1 MRGVSVLLEN
11 ATALHMLRGRFA
23 FHTCAQRPARSFRVS
38 PKTRPRIDST
48 PCHGTFC
55 TARSPRQTVTDVPKI
70 DQIDAFILDIPTIR
84 GHVLSM
90 TTMRT
95 QSPVIVRLRCSD
107 GSEGIG
113 EGTTIGGL
121 SYCPESPESI
131 VSAIETYLAP
141 ALIGQDADQIT
152 NAIALMDR
160 NVRGNRIA
168 KSAVEMALWDSLGK
182 RLGVPAAQLFG
193 GQIVPDMAVA
203 WTLAS
208 GNSDTDIAEAQAM
221 IDARRHNIFKLKIGK
236 RSVRED
242 VAHVGRIKAA
252 LGDSASIRVDVNQA
266 WSLADARWGLKG
278 LQDVGCELVEQPVQ
292 ARYLNAMA
300 ELTRGYEIAVM
311 ADEALGGPE
320 DALAVASKK
329 AADVFA
335 VKIAQSGGLMR
346 GREVISIGQAAG
358 IALYGGTMLE
368 SAVGTAAAL
377 QLFSTIEHL
386 EWGTEFFG
394 PLLLTDDILTT
405 PLTYRDFRAVVPEG
419 AGLGVTLDPDKID
432 FYRRDKTR
440 SLRAVAGA

>member
-1 MRGVSVLLEN
+1 
-11 ATALHMLRGRFA
+11 
-23 FHTCAQRPARSFRVS
+23 
-38 PKTRPRIDST
+38 
-48 PCHGTFC
+48 
-55 TARSPRQTVTDVPKI
+55 VPKI

-95 QSPVIVRLRCSD
+95 QSAVIVRLRCSD

-141 ALIGQDADQIT
+141 ALIGQKADGIT
-152 NAIALMDR
+152 HALALMDR
-160 NVRGNRIA
+160 HARGNRIA
-168 KSAVEMALWDSLGK
+168 KSAIEMALWDALGK
-182 RLGVPAAQLFG
+182 RLGVSVAQLFG
-193 GQIVPDMAVA
+193 GQIAQDLPVA

-208 GNSDTDIAEAQAM
+208 GNSDTDIAEAEQM
-221 IDARRHNIFKLKIGK
+221 IALRRHNIFKLKIGK
-236 RSVRED
+236 RTVRDD

-266 WSLADARWGLKG
+266 WSLADARWGLMG

-300 ELTRGYEIAVM
+300 ELTRSYEIAVM

-320 DALAVASKK
+320 DALGVASRK

-335 VKIAQSGGLMR
+335 VKIAQSGGLLR
-346 GREVISIGQAAG
+346 ARDVVSIGQAAG

-368 SAVGTAAAL
+368 TALGTAAAL
-377 QLFSTIEHL
+377 QLFSTVQHL
-386 EWGTEFFG
+386 AWGTEFFG

-405 PLTYRDFRAVVPEG
+405 PLSYRDFRVVVPEG
-419 AGLGVTLDPDKID
+419 AGLGVALDPDKIS

-440 SLRAVAGA
+440 SLQAVAGA